1 MGLEKEMLVCV
12 RFDWV
17 CSVRLGLLVRIAG
30 FVVVGLIGDHFWT
43 FGVWGLL
50 KIWFCCLLGISHFAI
65 SFCFLSY

>member
-30 FVVVGLIGDHFWT
+30 FVVVVGLIIDHFWT
-43 FGVWGLL
+43 FGVWGYWRFSVGVCWEFRIL
-50 KIWFCCLLGISHFAI
+50 K
-65 SFCFLSY
+65 FLFVF